1 MAETLIQ
8 ALSSYCGTEPLTP
21 RTQDYLRHL
30 QSLMQPDAATIRTGM
45 HHGEQS
51 KYASV
56 SFSEAFVRKY
66 REIELIQ
73 ITDVQF
79 GSKAC
84 NVKRLLEY
92 RDWCIEIPNRFVLLT
107 GDNIDAA
114 TIFSPGTPWDNWFQ
128 PQSQIYRFCEIFA
141 PIRHRI
147 LAYVGGNH
155 ERRSIPAFGD
165 AGTLIATLLKVPYSS
180 GQLLLDI
187 HFGKHQPFK
196 VHLWHGMGG
205 ARTKGTVAQVL
216 DRFMQ
221 KGDSQ
226 LYAMGHLHQAMVLP
240 GWRMERDNKGGIRL
254 KKIMGMIGTS
264 FLDYF
269 GSYGE
274 VMGLTAGEVL
284 MGRVVLTQDGGFEV
298 TLK

>member
-1 MAETLIQ
+1 ME
-8 ALSSYCGTEPLTP
+8 
-21 RTQDYLRHL
+21 
-30 QSLMQPDAATIRTGM
+30 PDAAVIRCGM
-45 HHGEQS
+45 QHGEQS
-51 KYASV
+51 KYVSV
-56 SFSEAFVRKY
+56 SFSDAFSHKHKT
-66 REIELIQ
+66 IELIQ

-84 NVKRLLEY
+84 NVKRVIEY
-92 RDWCIEIPNRFVLLT
+92 RDWILSEPNRFVLFT

-114 TIFSPGTPWDNWFQ
+114 TVFSPGTPWDNWFQ
-128 PQSQIYRFCEIFA
+128 PQSQVYRFCEIFA
-141 PIRHRI
+141 PIRHRV
-147 LAYVGGNH
+147 LGFVGGNH

-165 AGTLIATLLKVPYSS
+165 AGTLIATLLKIPYSA
-180 GQLLLDI
+180 GQLLMDI
-187 HFGKHQPFK
+187 NFGKHDPFK
-196 VHLWHGMGG
+196 VHLWHGVGG

-226 LYAMGHLHQAMVLP
+226 LYVMGHLHQGMVLP
-240 GWRMERDNKGGIRL
+240 GWRMERNNRGGIRL

-264 FLDYF
+264 FLDYW

-274 VMGLTAGEVL
+274 VYGLTASDVL
-284 MGRVVLTQDGGFEV
+284 MGRAVLSADGGFEI

>member
-1 MAETLIQ
+1 MGETLVQ
-8 ALSSYCGTEPLTP
+8 ALSSYCGDENLTP
-21 RTQDYLRHL
+21 RTQDYLKHL
-30 QSLMQPDAATIRTGM
+30 QELMLPDVLKIHTGM

-56 SFSEAFVRKY
+56 RFPDEFLKKHK
-66 REIELIQ
+66 EIELIQ

-84 NVKRLLEY
+84 NVKRVIEY
-92 RDWCIEIPNRFVLLT
+92 RDWILSVPNRFVLFT

-147 LAYVGGNH
+147 LGYVGGNH

-165 AGTLIATLLKVPYSS
+165 AGTLIATLLKLPYSA
-180 GQLLLDI
+180 GQLFIDV

-196 VHLWHGMGG
+196 IHLWHGVGG

-226 LYAMGHLHQAMVLP
+226 LYAQGHLHQAMVLP
-240 GWRMERDNKGGIRL
+240 GWRMERDGKGGMRL

-264 FLDYF
+264 FLEYF

-274 VMGLTAGEVL
+274 IAGYTAGDVL

>member
-1 MAETLIQ
+1 MAETLIE
-8 ALSSYCGTEPLTP
+8 ALSTYCGSSPLKP
-21 RTQDYLRHL
+21 RTQDYLRKL
-30 QSLMQPDAATIRTGM
+30 QDLQEPDAVSIRTGM

-56 SFSEAFVRKY
+56 SFPEAFTKKHQ
-66 REIELIQ
+66 EIELIQ

-79 GSKAC
+79 GSRAC
-84 NVKRLLEY
+84 NVKRVIEY
-92 RDWCIEIPNRFVLLT
+92 RDWILSVPNRFVLFT

-114 TIFSPGTPWDNWFQ
+114 TIFSPGTPWDNWFE
-128 PQSQIYRFCEIFA
+128 PQSQIYRFCEIWA
-141 PIRHRI
+141 PARHRI
-147 LAYVGGNH
+147 LGLVGGNH

-165 AGTLIATLLKVPYSS
+165 AGTLIATLLKIPYSG
-180 GQLLLDI
+180 GQLLIDI
-187 HFGKHQPFK
+187 SFGKHQPFK
-196 VHLWHGMGG
+196 IHLWHGVGG

-240 GWRMERDNKGGIRL
+240 GWRMERDGRGGIRL

-264 FLDYF
+264 FLEYW

-274 VMGLTAGEVL
+274 VGGMTASDVL
-284 MGRVVLTQDGGFEV
+284 MGRVVMGQDGSWEV